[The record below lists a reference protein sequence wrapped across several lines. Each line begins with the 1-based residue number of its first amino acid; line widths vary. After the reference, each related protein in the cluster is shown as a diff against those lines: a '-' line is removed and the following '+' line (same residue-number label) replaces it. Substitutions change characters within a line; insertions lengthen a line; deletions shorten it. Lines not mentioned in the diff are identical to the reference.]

1 MITITNLI
9 KRFGRTPAVDDVSLS
24 LDQGDAVALWGSN
37 GAGKTT
43 LIRCVLGLL
52 RYRGAIR
59 VGGIDVRRNGK
70 AARMLIGYVPQ
81 ELGFYDELRVDS
93 AICYFAR
100 LKGIA
105 NASPAASLQGV
116 GLEGNGGKR
125 VRELSG
131 GMKQRLAL
139 AIALLGDPPIL
150 VLDEV
155 TASLDALGR
164 HEFVGL
170 LRQLTGSG
178 RTLLFASHRLEEV
191 RSLARRVARLER
203 GRLLRID
210 DCACFAPDAQHAA
223 VLHLHLSADER
234 MPAIRALAAGG
245 FSPTLNGTGILVP
258 VASEHKAAPFR
269 ILADAQIVV
278 DNFEVDAVEHSS
290 ATPEPGGG
298 RRKSSTPPDS
308 EVTQ

>member
-1 MITITNLI
+1 MITITNLV

-105 NASPAASLQGV
+105 KASPAASLQGV

-191 RSLARRVARLER
+191 RSLARRVAVLER

-210 DCACFAPDAQHAA
+210 DCACFAPDARHAA
-223 VLHLHLSADER
+223 VLHLHLSLDLR

-269 ILADAQIVV
+269 ILADAKIAV

-290 ATPEPGGG
+290 ATPAPGGG

>member
-1 MITITNLI
+1 MITIANVV
-9 KRFGRTPAVDDVSLS
+9 KKFGRTPAVNDVSLS

-52 RYRGAIR
+52 RYRGTIS
-59 VGGIDVRRNGK
+59 VGGIDVRRESK

-93 AICYFAR
+93 AIRYFAR

-105 NASPAASLQGV
+105 HVSPAASLQGV
-116 GLEGNGGKR
+116 GLAGNGGKR

-191 RSLARRVARLER
+191 RSLARRVAVLER

-210 DCACFAPDAQHAA
+210 DCARFAPDTRHAA
-223 VLHLHLSADER
+223 VLHLHLSADAR

-258 VASEHKAAPFR
+258 VSAEHKAMPFR
-269 ILADAQIVV
+269 ILADARIAV
-278 DNFEVDAVEHSS
+278 DNFEVDAADHS
-290 ATPEPGGG
+290 ATASVSGEQ
-298 RRKSSTPPDS
+298 RRDTTALPDRK
-308 EVTQ
+308 EAP

>member
-1 MITITNLI
+1 
-9 KRFGRTPAVDDVSLS
+9 VDDVSLS

-100 LKGIA
+100 LKGIPS
-105 NASPAASLQGV
+105 ASPAA
-116 GLEGNGGKR
+116 
-125 VRELSG
+125 SG

-191 RSLARRVARLER
+191 RSLARRVAVLER

-234 MPAIRALAAGG
+234 MPAIRALAAEG

-269 ILADAQIVV
+269 ILADAQIAV

>member
-191 RSLARRVARLER
+191 RSLARRVAVLER

-210 DCACFAPDAQHAA
+210 DCARFAPDAQHAA
-223 VLHLHLSADER
+223 VLHLHLSADAR

-269 ILADAQIVV
+269 ILADAQIAV
-278 DNFEVDAVEHSS
+278 DNFEFDAAEHSS
-290 ATPEPGGG
+290 ATPAPGDG

>member
-1 MITITNLI
+1 MITITNLV
-9 KRFGRTPAVDDVSLS
+9 KTFGRTPAVDDVSLS

-100 LKGIA
+100 LKGIPS
-105 NASPAASLQGV
+105 ASPAASLQGV

-191 RSLARRVARLER
+191 RSLARRVAVLER

-210 DCACFAPDAQHAA
+210 DCACFAPDARHAA
-223 VLHLHLSADER
+223 VLHLHLSLDLR

-269 ILADAQIVV
+269 ILADAQIAV

-290 ATPEPGGG
+290 ATPAPGGG